1 MCVCNARRVL
11 LQGLSDDEVAKERRT
26 RECFIDFLLGV
37 LELDPKARRGYREG
51 RGGGPGGGPKARRA
65 YREGR
70 GAGCVVAAG
79 ARGIGKWGGGGGLGD
94 VGCEGHRHGPRRFGQ
109 GDGRRQLGAAG
120 RGGLRTAE
128 RRGA

>member
-37 LELDPKARRGYREG
+37 LELD
-51 RGGGPGGGPKARRA
+51 PKARRA